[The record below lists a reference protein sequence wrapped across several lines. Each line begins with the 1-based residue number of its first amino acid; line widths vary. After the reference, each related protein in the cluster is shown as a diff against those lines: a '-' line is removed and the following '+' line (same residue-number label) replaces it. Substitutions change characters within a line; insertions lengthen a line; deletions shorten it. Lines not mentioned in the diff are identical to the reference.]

1 MPPALNIPQ
10 ESRSIGGANAV
21 NFSEE
26 ICLPY
31 LRAAQN
37 PDGGW
42 GFRSGAQSR
51 VEPTAWA
58 LIALQQ
64 AFSAQGEGADSG
76 ASERGLRYLADS
88 QLVDGSW
95 PSAHGQG
102 KGAWVTSLACW
113 AFLSADENRAA
124 LGRGLDWLAAERPAI
139 RADGFDFFAALAE
152 AKKFRVRTTRCGDG
166 VGPAEPRAGSSQPPM
181 RF

>member
-1 MPPALNIPQ
+1 M
-10 ESRSIGGANAV
+10 

-58 LIALQQ
+58 LMA
-64 AFSAQGEGADSG
+64 
-76 ASERGLRYLADS
+76 
-88 QLVDGSW
+88 
-95 PSAHGQG
+95 
-102 KGAWVTSLACW
+102 
-113 AFLSADENRAA
+113 
-124 LGRGLDWLAAERPAI
+124 LAASFFRASVPA
-139 RADGFDFFAALAE
+139 D
-152 AKKFRVRTTRCGDG
+152 
-166 VGPAEPRAGSSQPPM
+166 
-181 RF
+181 